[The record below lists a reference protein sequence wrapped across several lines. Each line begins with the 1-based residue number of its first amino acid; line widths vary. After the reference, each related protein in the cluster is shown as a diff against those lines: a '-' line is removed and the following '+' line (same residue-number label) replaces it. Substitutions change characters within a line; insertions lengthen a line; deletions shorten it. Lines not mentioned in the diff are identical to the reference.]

1 MAAAV
6 ARRVGAGGLRYLL
19 DSVILIDHFNGVAA
33 ATGFLERE
41 GSGAAVSVMTRAEVL
56 AGFDDDVAL
65 IAVRLLDAFPALPVT
80 VEIADD
86 AARLRRSARWKLP
99 DAIQAAIARAHGL
112 TLVTRNT
119 RDFQLGG
126 DPEVLIP
133 YRL

>member
-1 MAAAV
+1 M
-6 ARRVGAGGLRYLL
+6 RYLL
-19 DSVILIDHFNGVAA
+19 DSVILIDHFNNVAA

-41 GSGAAVSVMTRAEVL
+41 GARSAVSVITRAEVL
-56 AGFDDDVAL
+56 AGFEDDVAL
-65 IAVRLLDAFPALPVT
+65 IAIRLLDAFPALPVT

-119 RDFQLGG
+119 RDFQPGG